1 SALFNESGAS
11 NVKSKADGAADA
23 SNRVPGLRSALF
35 NESGA
40 GTVKSKADSAA
51 DASNR
56 VPGLYSALFSE
67 SGANNVMGQAG
78 GIQSSINNINKN
90 PTVRFG
96 GRIFASLSSAISR
109 GNASICSVLSG
120 STSADRSLTSSR
132 YKPGKADLLSVNT
145 YAHGG
150 FENHTAQI
158 ASPKTPFRILAE
170 PETGGEAYIPMSP
183 AKRARSLAIWEE
195 VGRRFGVYANGGVTD
210 SQTSAGTGGDI
221 YNIYMNRDS
230 VTPKDLMNEVTHQR
244 RRKGR

>member
-67 SGANNVMGQAG
+67 TGANNVMGQAG

-90 PTVRFG
+90 PTVSFG
-96 GRIFASLSSAISR
+96 GRIRSEEHTSELQSR
-109 GNASICSVLSG
+109 F
-120 STSADRSLTSSR
+120 
-132 YKPGKADLLSVNT
+132 DLVC
-145 YAHGG
+145 
-150 FENHTAQI
+150 
-158 ASPKTPFRILAE
+158 
-170 PETGGEAYIPMSP
+170 
-183 AKRARSLAIWEE
+183 
-195 VGRRFGVYANGGVTD
+195 
-210 SQTSAGTGGDI
+210 
-221 YNIYMNRDS
+221 
-230 VTPKDLMNEVTHQR
+230 
-244 RRKGR
+244 